1 MAPGWETKAIANQLK
16 AVDKEIEEVSV
27 EIL

>member
-1 MAPGWETKAIANQLK
+1 MARGWETK
-16 AVDKEIEEVSV
+16 KEIEEVSV